1 MAPKM
6 LLSRENTNVNL
17 IVAWR
22 RGAIRVGEQW
32 LQGHTIVSPETIIS
46 DWAVDSPESLQVEHL
61 EPAIAMQPEV
71 LLLGTGARL
80 VLPVAN
86 LMQLLGERGIGLEIM
101 DTPAACR
108 TYNVLAHEHR
118 RAVAALFEPG
128 D

>member
-1 MAPKM
+1 MTCKM
-6 LLSRENTNVNL
+6 LLSRENTGANL

-22 RGAIRVGEQW
+22 SGAIRIGEDW
-32 LQGHTIVSPETIIS
+32 LPGHTIVSPDAIIS
-46 DWAVDSPESLQVEHL
+46 CWDVNSPATLHVADL

-71 LLLGTGARL
+71 LLLGTGTRL
-80 VLPVAN
+80 VLPAAN

-118 RAVAALFEPG
+118 RVVAALFEPG

>member
-1 MAPKM
+1 
-6 LLSRENTNVNL
+6 
-17 IVAWR
+17 
-22 RGAIRVGEQW
+22 
-32 LQGHTIVSPETIIS
+32 
-46 DWAVDSPESLQVEHL
+46 AVDTPARLRVEDL
-61 EPAIAMQPEV
+61 EPAITMRPEV

-80 VLPVAN
+80 VLPIVN

-118 RAVAALFEPG
+118 RVVAALFEPG

>member
-1 MAPKM
+1 MARTM
-6 LLSRENTNVNL
+6 LLSRENTSVNL

-22 RGAIRVGEQW
+22 SGAIRVGESW
-32 LQGHTIVSPETIIS
+32 LPGHTIVSPEAIIS
-46 DWAVDSPESLQVEHL
+46 GWAVDTPAMLRVEDL
-61 EPAIAMQPEV
+61 EPAITLQPEV

-108 TYNVLAHEHR
+108 TYNVLAHER
-118 RAVAALFEPG
+118 RRVVAALFEPG

>member
-1 MAPKM
+1 MARKM
-6 LLSRENTNVNL
+6 LLSRENSNVNL

-22 RGAIRVGEQW
+22 SGAIRIGENW
-32 LQGHTIVSPETIIS
+32 LPGHTIVSPETIIPG
-46 DWAVDSPESLQVEHL
+46 WAVDTPARLRVEDL
-61 EPAIAMQPEV
+61 EPAITMRPEV

-80 VLPVAN
+80 VLPIVN

-118 RAVAALFEPG
+118 RVVAALFEPG